1 MPSSWPGS
9 AQSTKSALRMSTS
22 RPSWRPPT
30 LTATIASS
38 HTATW
43 CSRWRRRRWLPMLP
57 GQFWGEAQ
65 VVHLTFLLH
74 RHPTDHQITQQAGP
88 RFSTPRGRVPSAG
101 VGGRATCSCSL
112 KSSTTTTPG
121 CNWSN
126 SVQATWWRSI
136 ARSLNYST
144 SRAVRVAMTPLPAP
158 PLVA

>member
-9 AQSTKSALRMSTS
+9 TQSTKSALRMSTS

-101 VGGRATCSCSL
+101 VGGRATCSCSST
-112 KSSTTTTPG
+112 SSTTAG
-121 CNWSN
+121 CNWSS
-126 SVQATWWRSI
+126 SVQATWRRSI
-136 ARSLNYST
+136 AGSFIYST
-144 SRAVRVAMTPLPAP
+144 SRAVRVVMTPLPAP
-158 PLVA
+158 LLAA